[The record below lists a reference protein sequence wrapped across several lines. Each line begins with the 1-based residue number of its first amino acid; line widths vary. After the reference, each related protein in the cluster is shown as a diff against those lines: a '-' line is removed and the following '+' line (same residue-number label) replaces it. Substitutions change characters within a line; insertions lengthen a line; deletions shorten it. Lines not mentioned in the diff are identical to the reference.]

1 MKGERKN
8 ALWAKPKSVAKKKQ
22 VEMSSNNLLHPLY
35 SDLTQDSTPK
45 LCESCSKTTQMY
57 TSNPLKFGSA
67 YCNEHNKEFNARH
80 RIKYQVPPRGFP
92 YIYHARLSFSDVHRS
107 PELTKTFDGFR
118 QMLPSPHKYVKRI
131 HFVRAYASGKESKPH
146 LHLQCL
152 FLFKSAVD
160 CELYK
165 KKWLD
170 YHWKLF
176 GCPCFWDCYFEPIRE
191 NWETNLLYILPK
203 HGDKWKQQLPPRGMY
218 PKLVS
223 GSRNW

>member
-92 YIYHARLSFSDVHRS
+92 YIYHARLSFSDVHRC

-131 HFVRAYASGKESKPH
+131 HFVRAYAS
-146 LHLQCL
+146 
-152 FLFKSAVD
+152 
-160 CELYK
+160 
-165 KKWLD
+165 
-170 YHWKLF
+170 
-176 GCPCFWDCYFEPIRE
+176 
-191 NWETNLLYILPK
+191 
-203 HGDKWKQQLPPRGMY
+203 
-218 PKLVS
+218 
-223 GSRNW
+223 